1 MDGQIP
7 SQMVLNAA
15 DVQRMITAAAHEAA
29 QEVDKQTRLTRED
42 VEGIVEAGLERFCDR
57 LGIPT
62 EKKDMADWRDDMT
75 KMRASV
81 AFQDELKSNG
91 VKAAVGLLVVAL
103 LTALWVGIQ
112 TGLRK

>member
-7 SQMVLNAA
+7 STMILNAA

-29 QEVDKQTRLTRED
+29 QEVDRQSRLSRED
-42 VEGIVEAGLERFCDR
+42 VEGMIETGIERFCDR

-62 EKKDMADWRDDMT
+62 EKKEMAEWRDDMA

-81 AFQDELKSNG
+81 AFQDELKSHG
-91 VKAAVGLLVVAL
+91 FKAALGLIVISLI
-103 LTALWVGIQ
+103 TAIYIGVQ
-112 TGLRK
+112 SVLRK